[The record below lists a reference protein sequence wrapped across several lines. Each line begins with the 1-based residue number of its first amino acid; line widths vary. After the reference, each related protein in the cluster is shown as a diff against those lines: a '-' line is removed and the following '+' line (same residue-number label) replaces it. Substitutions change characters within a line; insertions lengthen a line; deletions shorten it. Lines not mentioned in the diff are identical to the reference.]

1 MRRGLILFAHGS
13 RDPRWADPLEALALQ
28 ARESSES
35 EPSLQVAMAFLE
47 QQTPTLDEAL
57 DSLAADCDAIDIFPV
72 FWAANGHVKRDLPAL
87 VERARQRHP
96 GVVITVLPVLSEV
109 PGLLPHLAQ
118 WLTGRRP

>member
-28 ARESSES
+28 AKVSSEA
-35 EPSLQVAMAFLE
+35 EPGLLVAMAFLE

-57 DSLAADCDAIDIFPV
+57 DALAADCGVIEVFPV

-96 GVVITVLPVLSEV
+96 DVVITVLPVLSEV
-109 PGLLPHLAQ
+109 PGLLPHLAR
-118 WLTGRRP
+118 WLTYRRP